1 MEVGIIGLP
10 KVGKTTLFNTLT
22 SSHQSTDRYQV
33 SSEINIAV
41 ATVPDPR
48 LARLRDHYQ
57 PKKFTPA
64 TVTYVD
70 IPGIQKGGGA
80 EGLDLPRLR
89 EVDALAHVVRA
100 FEDPEILHSEGSVEP
115 ARDVEILDL
124 ELILA
129 DMDIVT
135 RRIERLEKAVKRGL
149 SNDEQRERD
158 LLANVILPALEAE
171 QPLRTLELSADD
183 QKRLRGFQLLSAKP
197 QLLVMNVD
205 EDALGKAGTEA
216 RHYNIPGTEDRH
228 NNIPGTED
236 RHNNI
241 PGTEASHNNIPGTEA
256 SHYDIP
262 GTEARGDDATRGAR
276 YPEVVTVSAPIEEEI
291 SHLDAEHQAEFLS
304 DLGLSE
310 PSLDRV
316 IRASYRLLGL
326 ISFFTVGEDEVRAWT
341 VRQGTHARKA
351 GGTIHSD
358 IERGF
363 IRAEVT
369 PWKDLLDLGS
379 LASCRDQGL
388 LRLEGKNYLV
398 QDGEVVHFRFNV

>member
-22 SSHQSTDRYQV
+22 ASRQSTNAYQV
-33 SSEINIAV
+33 SSQVNVAV
-41 ATVPDPR
+41 ASVPDPR
-48 LARLRDHYQ
+48 LSRLRDHYQ

-64 TVTYVD
+64 TVIYVD

-80 EGLDLPRLR
+80 ESLDLARLR
-89 EVDALAHVVRA
+89 EVDALAHVVRV
-100 FEDPEILHSEGSVEP
+100 FDDPEILHSEGSVDP
-115 ARDVEILDL
+115 DRDIEIVDL

-129 DMDIVT
+129 DLDIVT
-135 RRIERLEKAVKRGL
+135 RRIERLDKAQKRGL
-149 SNDEQRERD
+149 SADEQRERA
-158 LLANVILPALEAE
+158 LLIDTILPTLEAE
-171 QPLRTLELSADD
+171 QPLRTLELAAEDER
-183 QKRLRGFQLLSAKP
+183 RLRGFQLLSAKP
-197 QLLVMNVD
+197 LLLVMNVD
-205 EDALGKAGTEA
+205 EDELTAGTETG
-216 RHYNIPGTEDRH
+216 RFKGSSGDPEDH
-228 NNIPGTED
+228 EQAGQDKN
-236 RHNNI
+236 
-241 PGTEASHNNIPGTEA
+241 
-256 SHYDIP
+256 
-262 GTEARGDDATRGAR
+262 AR

-291 SHLDAEHQAEFLS
+291 SHLDAEHQAEFLA
-304 DLGLSE
+304 DLGLAE

-341 VRQGTHARKA
+341 LRHGTHARRA
-351 GGTIHSD
+351 GGAIHSD

-369 PWKDLLDLGS
+369 AWEDLLDLGS

-388 LRLEGKNYLV
+388 LRLEGKDYLV